1 MFCFLILFFFWG
13 LFFWGGYIFIHSF
26 IYLFGISYYFLTK
39 INQGIVIYFVFATLQ
54 AVIRGKGLYAIL
66 IDFLFNDLYT
76 TMLKNSNFDSIR
88 FSALKCLNV
97 RL

>member
-1 MFCFLILFFFWG
+1 MFFDFVFFWG
-13 LFFWGGYIFIHSF
+13 LFFFGGGYLFIHSF

-39 INQGIVIYFVFATLQ
+39 INQGMVIYFVFATLQ

-66 IDFLFNDLYT
+66 IDFSFNDLYT